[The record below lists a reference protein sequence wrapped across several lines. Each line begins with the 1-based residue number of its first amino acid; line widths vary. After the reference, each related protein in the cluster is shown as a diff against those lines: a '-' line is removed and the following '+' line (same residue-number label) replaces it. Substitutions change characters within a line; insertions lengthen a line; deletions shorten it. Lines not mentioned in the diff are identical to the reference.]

1 MVLIERL
8 DACHFLEYS
17 AKHWGQHL
25 AGENAEKQ
33 LEPLIME
40 FLRNE
45 QLRKSAFQALQF
57 RREYASKD
65 LADDIFDAIPAD
77 QGELHIA
84 ASMKA
89 TLPVQ
94 IAVDAQEPVIFNLL
108 VQHLQTPNS
117 KGGDANFHMIWDK
130 ECFDIPVSHN
140 PWRTLTRGGIFQQTG
155 VDVRNAR
162 GLFQRMALRSA
173 EMEVKSTAVSYT

>member
-77 QGELHIA
+77 QGTTYRSILGFDAYREEIFRSFRRCICNGFSRMD
-84 ASMKA
+84 ASA
-89 TLPVQ
+89 LG
-94 IAVDAQEPVIFNLL
+94 LL
-108 VQHLQTPNS
+108 
-117 KGGDANFHMIWDK
+117 
-130 ECFDIPVSHN
+130 
-140 PWRTLTRGGIFQQTG
+140 
-155 VDVRNAR
+155 
-162 GLFQRMALRSA
+162 
-173 EMEVKSTAVSYT
+173 